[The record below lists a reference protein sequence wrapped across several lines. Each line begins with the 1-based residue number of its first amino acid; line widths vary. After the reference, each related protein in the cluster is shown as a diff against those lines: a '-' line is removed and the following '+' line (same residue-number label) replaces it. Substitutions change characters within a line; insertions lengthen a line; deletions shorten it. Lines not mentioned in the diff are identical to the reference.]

1 MKLAFQQELK
11 AWGKGA
17 KQSREDLTLK
27 QQF

>member
-1 MKLAFQQELK
+1 MKLASQQELQV
-11 AWGKGA
+11 WGKGA